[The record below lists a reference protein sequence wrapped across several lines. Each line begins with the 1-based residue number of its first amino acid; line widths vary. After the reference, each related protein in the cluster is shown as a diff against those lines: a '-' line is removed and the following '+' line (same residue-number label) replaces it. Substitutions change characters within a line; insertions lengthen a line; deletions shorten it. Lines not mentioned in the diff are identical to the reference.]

1 MRIAYLGPRGTF
13 SEDALRSA
21 VGDADVEPVP
31 AATVYDAILSVREG
45 KVDRALVPFENSIEG
60 AVTATLDTLAFDAD
74 GVTLVGE
81 YDLPIRHC
89 LIARE
94 EMALERIEAVISHP
108 QPSAQCAR
116 FIRENLPQA
125 EVRAAPST
133 AEAVRTV
140 AESDQPWAALGAESA
155 AELYGGAV
163 LRQGVED
170 EPDNITRF
178 VWVAPDGTVP
188 AGSGDWRTSLVFSE
202 LGEDHPGALVD
213 ALQIFSDREINL
225 TRIESRPLRRGLG
238 RYQFFLDVE
247 GAAAEDPLAGAIDL
261 LRSKA
266 ENVRVLGSW
275 PISAP
280 PGVPGA
286 G

>member
-13 SEDALRSA
+13 SEDALRAA
-21 VGDADVEPVP
+21 VGDDEVDAVP
-31 AATVYDAILSVREG
+31 AATVADAIIAVRQG
-45 KVDRALVPFENSIEG
+45 DADRALVPFENSIEG

-89 LIARE
+89 LIARDQ
-94 EMALERIEAVISHP
+94 MPLDRIEVVVSHP
-108 QPSAQCAR
+108 QASAQCAR
-116 FIRENLPQA
+116 FIREHLPQA

-140 AESDQPWAALGAESA
+140 AEGDQLWAALGAESA
-155 AELYGGAV
+155 ADLYGAAV
-163 LRQGVED
+163 LRHGVED
-170 EPDNITRF
+170 EADNITRF
-178 VWVAPDGTVP
+178 VWVAPAGTTP
-188 AGSGDWRTSLVFSE
+188 SGSGPWRTSLVFSE
-202 LGEDHPGALVD
+202 LGEDHPGALVE
-213 ALQIFSDREINL
+213 ALQVFSERDVNL

-247 GAAAEDPLAGAIDL
+247 GAAGDQPLVSAVEA

-266 ENVRVLGSW
+266 ESVRLLGSW
-275 PISAP
+275 PIAAP
-280 PGVPGA
+280 PGVPG
-286 G
+286 

>member
-21 VGDADVEPVP
+21 IGDAEVEPAP
-31 AATVYDAILSVREG
+31 AATVYDAILAVREG
-45 KVDRALVPFENSIEG
+45 EADRALVPFENSIEG

-94 EMALERIEAVISHP
+94 EMPLDRIEAVISHP

-140 AESDQPWAALGAESA
+140 AESEQPWAALGRRV
-155 AELYGGAV
+155 GGRA
-163 LRQGVED
+163 LRRRG
-170 EPDNITRF
+170 T
-178 VWVAPDGTVP
+178 APGRRGR
-188 AGSGDWRTSLVFSE
+188 ARQ
-202 LGEDHPGALVD
+202 HH
-213 ALQIFSDREINL
+213 
-225 TRIESRPLRRGLG
+225 PLRLG
-238 RYQFFLDVE
+238 RARRAPSRRARVR
-247 GAAAEDPLAGAIDL
+247 GAPRWSSPSSARTTPARWWTPSRCSRTA
-261 LRSKA
+261 RST
-266 ENVRVLGSW
+266 
-275 PISAP
+275 
-280 PGVPGA
+280 
-286 G
+286 

>member
-1 MRIAYLGPRGTF
+1 VRIAYLGPRGTF
-13 SEDALRSA
+13 SEDALRAA
-21 VGDADVEPVP
+21 VGDEEIDPVP
-31 AATVYDAILSVREG
+31 SASVYDAILAVRQGEA
-45 KVDRALVPFENSIEG
+45 DRALVPFENSIEG

-94 EMALERIEAVISHP
+94 DIPLERIEVVVSHP

-155 AELYGGAV
+155 ARLYGAAV
-163 LRQGVED
+163 LRHGVED

-178 VWVAPDGTVP
+178 VWVAPEGTRP
-188 AGSGDWRTSLVFSE
+188 SGSGPWRTSLVFSE
-202 LGEDHPGALVD
+202 LGEDHPGALVE
-213 ALQIFSDREINL
+213 ALQVFSDRAVNL

-238 RYQFFLDVE
+238 RYQFFLDIE
-247 GAAAEDPLAGAIDL
+247 GASTEDPLDSAIGA

-266 ENVRVLGSW
+266 ESVRVLGSW
-275 PISAP
+275 PISAS